1 MRRNLTTLMERISVI
16 IPCHNHASFV
26 GAAIASVL
34 GQSRAPDE
42 VIVVDDGSTDDS
54 VTQIRRFSGQ
64 VLLISQANRGAAAAR
79 NTGVAASTGTLLAFL
94 DADDVWPTDS
104 LAVRIA
110 AMERSGADLAFGR
123 VRQCLGH
130 VGVHA
135 PAAGP
140 EIVGRVSGAMLI
152 RRAAFDRVGPFNE
165 TLRSAETVDW
175 VARAQDALVRETR
188 CDSLVLFRR
197 IHGANMMLTMPS
209 RDRDRIGVVRS
220 ALARRRATAS

>member
-1 MRRNLTTLMERISVI
+1 MERISVI
-16 IPCHNHASFV
+16 IPCHNHAYFV

-34 GQSRAPDE
+34 GQSRTPDE
-42 VIVVDDGSTDDS
+42 VIVVDDGSKDDS

-64 VLLISQANRGAAAAR
+64 VLLISQTNRGAAAAR

-94 DADDVWPTDS
+94 DADDVWPADS

-123 VRQCLGH
+123 VRQCLSH

-135 PAAGP
+135 RAAGP

-152 RRAAFDRVGPFNE
+152 RREAFDRVGRFNE
-165 TLRSAETVDW
+165 TLRSAEMVDW
-175 VARAQDALVRETR
+175 VARAQELAVREAR
-188 CDSLVLFRR
+188 CSSLVLFRR
-197 IHGANMMLTMPS
+197 IHGGNMMLTQPS
-209 RDRDRIGVVRS
+209 RDRDRIEVLRS